1 MHSAVY
7 RGWVRHR
14 RRAPRAHAFR
24 HRLYMLWLDLDE
36 LDQVFEGRALWSL
49 ERANLM
55 SFRRADYLGDAGTP
69 LRTAVLDE
77 VERHTGERPGGP
89 VRLLTHV
96 RALGYAFNPVSF
108 YYCYADDGAT
118 LHSVVAEITNTPWGE
133 RHRYVLG
140 PHDDEG
146 DGTTRRHRFPKAF
159 HVSPFMRMEQDY
171 DWRFSVP
178 DERLLVHMENREDG
192 ELLFDAT
199 LSMTRHPLDGRELA
213 RCLLVH
219 PWITGKV
226 ILAIHAHAALL
237 WLKRVPFRPHPRLGT
252 PRTPGARP

>member
-1 MHSAVY
+1 VHSAIY
-7 RGWVRHR
+7 RGQVRHR
-14 RRAPRAHAFR
+14 RHAPRAHGFT

-36 LDQVFEGRALWSL
+36 LPELFRGRWLWSF

-55 SFRRADYLGDAGTP
+55 SFRRADYLGDASVP
-69 LRTAVLDE
+69 LKRAVLDT
-77 VERHTGERPGGP
+77 VEAHTGERPDGP

-108 YYCYADDGAT
+108 YYCYAADGRT

-140 PHDDEG
+140 PQSDEG
-146 DGTTRRHRFPKAF
+146 SAHTRRHRFPKAF
-159 HVSPFMRMEQDY
+159 HISPFMRMQQDY
-171 DWRFSVP
+171 DWRFGVP
-178 DERLLVHMENREDG
+178 GEQLGVHMESREHG
-192 ELLFDAT
+192 ELVFDAT
-199 LSMTRHPLDGRELA
+199 LSLRRSPFTARELA

-226 ILAIHAHAALL
+226 ILAIHLHAALL
-237 WLKRVPFRPHPRLGT
+237 WLKRTPFVPHPRWT
-252 PRTPGARP
+252 TSAHDRDPR